1 MAGLFNLGFVS
12 FDDSTLLTLFEILI
26 FLKYSPTSVYR
37 FVKSD
42 LINIGYYMSAR
53 GYEFYL

>member
-42 LINIGYYMSAR
+42 LINRGYYMSAR
-53 GYEFYL
+53 GYEF